1 MNIAVIPARGGSKRI
16 PKKNIKVFSGKPM
29 IAWSIEA
36 ALASELFDDVIVST
50 DNIEIA
56 EVARSYGAKVP
67 FTRPDE
73 LSDDFA
79 VTADVML
86 HALEWIISQNYDP
99 KAVCCIYATAP
110 FIDVNDLHKSW
121 EIFKTNKWDY
131 VFTATDF
138 PAPIFRSF
146 QETDK
151 GGIEMFY
158 PEFFNTRSQDL
169 PVALHDAG
177 QFYWGKPSA
186 WEKKKRVF
194 DKQSMPHI
202 IPRYRVQDI
211 DSEEDWIRAE
221 AMAKS
226 FLNK

>member
-138 PAPIFRSF
+138 HCA
-146 QETDK
+146 
-151 GGIEMFY
+151 Y
-158 PEFFNTRSQDL
+158 L
-169 PVALHDAG
+169 
-177 QFYWGKPSA
+177 
-186 WEKKKRVF
+186 
-194 DKQSMPHI
+194 
-202 IPRYRVQDI
+202 
-211 DSEEDWIRAE
+211 
-221 AMAKS
+221 
-226 FLNK
+226 